1 MTPMSTFDPMKH
13 IMQIKG
19 KDYLET
25 KWRLVWLRDTHPDA
39 SVQTELV
46 RADERGVTIR
56 ADVSWPV
63 IINETLHIVHNT
75 GYAMELWDKP
85 GRIGAALENAETSAL
100 GRALAAAGFGTQFAP
115 ELDFDTHGDRVV
127 DGPVQRPQA
136 ATRPDTRRP
145 SVQPQHIQ
153 QDAPTAIQTRQ
164 QDVDDVTQ
172 PALSSQVTQLFDLGR
187 DLNIYVKKYVKD
199 EFGGREVNSLTYA
212 EAQLL
217 IEQWQTEA
225 AELAGVS

>member
-1 MTPMSTFDPMKH
+1 MSTFDPMKH

-115 ELDFDTHGDRVV
+115 ELDFDTGGDRVV
-127 DGPVQRPQA
+127 DSPVQNAPRA
-136 ATRPDTRRP
+136 ATRPDNRRYP
-145 SVQPQHIQ
+145 VQPQHIQ
-153 QDAPTAIQTRQ
+153 QDAPQATQDATGNVTEKQQKFIRVLIHELEWSREDVERFLKMTYGVERISDLPTRQ
-164 QDVDDVTQ
+164 DVSAFIDHLQELKAQQQ
-172 PALSSQVTQLFDLGR
+172 P
-187 DLNIYVKKYVKD
+187 
-199 EFGGREVNSLTYA
+199 EP
-212 EAQLL
+212 
-217 IEQWQTEA
+217 
-225 AELAGVS
+225 AGVS